1 MLKLLKSFEVSL
13 PVYQMESHV
22 SYQAIRQPSVFE
34 GMILNLAVKYKNR
47 LGQFSLSQV
56 CERFKIEPFL
66 IQKALYSLIDNEMLE
81 RCDTDLTAT
90 QIKDLV
96 VTTLGKDLYDKNEM
110 PSENK
115 NTELERKFYPLINQ
129 FINDQAFKL
138 KTYDAQAPFVLPQ
151 TLFDANIEHVN
162 QMIRDMLEQATEKQF
177 EWKKPNTNISEVNS
191 HVSKTL
197 VHNLPIRIALN
208 NHGHL
213 GYDAKGN
220 SEIQQVFSTWLEQTN
235 PEVVWEHILSKTFQQ
250 LENHLPDFE
259 WSSVL
264 DVTLAEN
271 NLLDD
276 NALIRVYSEK
286 SPNKVNDKPEIILSA
301 QAKLAK
307 VQGKTLTLPFST
319 ILPEGF
325 QSLYF
330 YKDQTATLILKG
342 NTNIFYAKQPR
353 LVALQIKLSDEQV
366 WANIQTEVLRWNTT
380 GSLDLLA
387 FTRYFLSENEVFQH
401 APNLTMKE
409 AVALHEAMKK
419 VNNSGL
425 RSSVWLDKIQRI
437 SNLSELTDFRKTF
450 SHLSLAPQWAE
461 TTLFVKLIEDAFEN
475 GKSAGTTLDKDFTDL
490 IQVHKSLKSQIN
502 PELLNP
508 NQPVSAKHST
518 KISIKA
524 LVLLD
529 EWLNCYDEL
538 VQKHPEILT
547 LCGKIKKQQQHF
559 VDLKECIAQSF
570 APVREDGKKIAI
582 LDTSYLM
589 DHSDE
594 LTHLSR
600 DYFVV
605 IPKVVLHELDGLKKG
620 KDADEFS
627 EEAQKARRAIRSIE
641 HLNLTSEHIED
652 SHDEFITLI
661 AKTKT
666 TNKLIADEK
675 ILSVAFFYRLNNCEL
690 FSRDVNMRNLA
701 KALDIC
707 SRSEYQQKPALNYVN
722 Q

>member
-1 MLKLLKSFEVSL
+1 MLKELKRFEVLL

-22 SYQAIRQPSVFE
+22 SYQSIRQPSVFE
-34 GMILNLAVKYKNR
+34 GMILNLAVKYKNI

-56 CERFKIEPFL
+56 CEKFKIEPFL
-66 IQKALYSLIDNEMLE
+66 IQKALYNLIDNEMLE
-81 RCDTDLTAT
+81 RCDTDLTTT
-90 QIKDLV
+90 QVRNLA
-96 VTTLGKDLYDKNEM
+96 VTALGKDLYDKNEM

-115 NTELERKFYPLINQ
+115 NAELERKFYPLINQ
-129 FINDQAFKL
+129 FINDKAFKL
-138 KTYDAQAPFVLPQ
+138 KSYDAQAPFVLPQ

-191 HVSKTL
+191 QVSKIL
-197 VHNLPIRIALN
+197 VHSLPIRIALN

-220 SEIQQVFSTWLEQTN
+220 SEVQQAFSTWLEQTN

-250 LENHLPDFE
+250 VENHLPDFE

-271 NLLDD
+271 NLLDEK
-276 NALIRVYSEK
+276 ALIRVYSEK

-301 QAKLAK
+301 QVKVAK
-307 VQGKTLTLPFST
+307 VQGNTLTLPFSIT
-319 ILPEGF
+319 LPEGF

-330 YKDQTATLILKG
+330 YKDQTASLILKG

-366 WANIQTEVLRWNTT
+366 WANIQTEVLHWNTT
-380 GSLDLLA
+380 GSLEVLA
-387 FTRYFLSENEVFQH
+387 CTRYFLSENEVFQH

-437 SNLSELTDFRKTF
+437 SNLSELADFRKTF
-450 SHLSLAPQWAE
+450 SHLSLAPQWVE
-461 TTLFVKLIEDAFEN
+461 TALFVKLIEDAFEN

-508 NQPVSAKHST
+508 NQPVSSKHST

-524 LVLLD
+524 VVLLD

-538 VQKHPEILT
+538 VQKHSEILI
-547 LCGKIKKQQQHF
+547 LCGKIKKQQQHL
-559 VDLKECIAQSF
+559 VDLKECLAQSF
-570 APVREDGKKIAI
+570 APVREDGQKIAI
-582 LDTSYLM
+582 LDTCYLM

-594 LTHLSR
+594 LTHLSQ

-620 KDADEFS
+620 KDDEES
-627 EEAQKARRAIRSIE
+627 IDRAQKARRAIRSIE
-641 HLNLTSEHIED
+641 HLNLTSEHIEA
-652 SHDEFITLI
+652 SHDEFAMLI
-661 AKTKT
+661 AQSKTSQKM
-666 TNKLIADEK
+666 TNDEQV
-675 ILSVAFFYRLNNCEL
+675 LSVALFYRLNDCEL
-690 FSRDVNMRNLA
+690 FSRDINMRNLA
-701 KALDIC
+701 KALGINA
-707 SRSEYQQKPALNYVN
+707 RSEYQLKPALNYEN

>member
-1 MLKLLKSFEVSL
+1 MLKELKRFEVLL

-22 SYQAIRQPSVFE
+22 SYQSIRQPSVFE
-34 GMILNLAVKYKNR
+34 GMILNLAVKYKNI

-56 CERFKIEPFL
+56 CEKFKIEPFL
-66 IQKALYSLIDNEMLE
+66 IQKALYNLIDNEMLE
-81 RCDTDLTAT
+81 RCDTDLTTT
-90 QIKDLV
+90 QVRNLA
-96 VTTLGKDLYDKNEM
+96 VTALGKDLYDKNEM

-115 NTELERKFYPLINQ
+115 NAELERKFYPLINQ
-129 FINDQAFKL
+129 FINDKAFKL
-138 KTYDAQAPFVLPQ
+138 KSYDAQAPFVLPQ

-191 HVSKTL
+191 QVSKIL
-197 VHNLPIRIALN
+197 VHSLPIRIALN

-220 SEIQQVFSTWLEQTN
+220 SEVQQAFSTWLEQTN

-250 LENHLPDFE
+250 VENHLPDFE

-271 NLLDD
+271 NLLDEK
-276 NALIRVYSEK
+276 ALIRVYSEK

-301 QAKLAK
+301 QVKVAK
-307 VQGKTLTLPFST
+307 VQGNTLTLPFSIT
-319 ILPEGF
+319 LPEGF

-330 YKDQTATLILKG
+330 YKDQTASLILKG

-366 WANIQTEVLRWNTT
+366 WANIQTEVLHWNTT
-380 GSLDLLA
+380 GSLEVLA

-437 SNLSELTDFRKTF
+437 SNLSELADFRKTF
-450 SHLSLAPQWAE
+450 SHLSLAPQWVE
-461 TTLFVKLIEDAFEN
+461 TALFVKLIEDAFEN

-508 NQPVSAKHST
+508 NQPVSAQHST

-524 LVLLD
+524 VVLLD

-538 VQKHPEILT
+538 VQKHSEILI
-547 LCGKIKKQQQHF
+547 LCGKIKKQQQHL
-559 VDLKECIAQSF
+559 VDLKECLAQSF
-570 APVREDGKKIAI
+570 APVREDGQKIAI
-582 LDTSYLM
+582 LDTCYLM

-594 LTHLSR
+594 LTHLSQ

-605 IPKVVLHELDGLKKG
+605 IPKVVLHELDGLKKR
-620 KDADEFS
+620 K
-627 EEAQKARRAIRSIE
+627 R
-641 HLNLTSEHIED
+641 
-652 SHDEFITLI
+652 
-661 AKTKT
+661 
-666 TNKLIADEK
+666 
-675 ILSVAFFYRLNNCEL
+675 
-690 FSRDVNMRNLA
+690 
-701 KALDIC
+701 
-707 SRSEYQQKPALNYVN
+707 
-722 Q
+722 